1 MARKGKS
8 SFTQKE
14 VSQVG
19 GGHPPGQPE
28 EGEGTAPE
36 RVGGGRVPSPAWAQW
51 GRQKHLV
58 LD

>member
-14 VSQVG
+14 VSQVV

-28 EGEGTAPE
+28 EGEGTHPGARRRRTRPITCLSS
-36 RVGGGRVPSPAWAQW
+36 VGASEAFGP
-51 GRQKHLV
+51 
-58 LD
+58 